1 MARQVATL
9 GGMRDARR
17 LRARRR
23 SISDRLFAT
32 LLIAPAALFLA
43 VFIGWP
49 VVKLVHDSFYDI
61 IPLAGTKRYI
71 GLGNYRNAIH
81 SPEFTGAAGRTALYT
96 LIVVTLELAFGL
108 ATALLFNALG
118 KRSRILRTFFLY
130 PLMIAP
136 IVAGLLW
143 RFLLLDNIGIVNE
156 VLSRVGIL
164 HTPDAISWLSDPNIV
179 LFSVGLPDIWLTT
192 SFMSLVLFAG
202 LQNIPAELIEA
213 ARIDGATARQRFQ
226 WVVLPLL
233 RPVIAVAVI
242 VRGIDAA
249 RAFDVILIQT
259 NGGPQERSETLSLL
273 IYQTMVRYGEPG
285 RASAMSVMYL
295 GVMLF
300 VAAAGLL
307 TIWRPGRSR
316 A

>member
-1 MARQVATL
+1 MHSGLR
-9 GGMRDARR
+9 GARR
-17 LRARRR
+17 SGGRRR
-23 SISDRLFAT
+23 NISDRLFAA
-32 LLIAPAALFLA
+32 LLIAPAAIFLA
-43 VFIGWP
+43 VFVGWP

-61 IPLAGTKRYI
+61 IPLAGTKKYV
-71 GLGNYRNAIH
+71 GLGNYTNALH
-81 SPEFTGAAGRTALYT
+81 SPDFKGAAGRTALYT
-96 LIVVTLELAFGL
+96 LIVVTCELGLGL
-108 ATALLFNALG
+108 AAALLFNALG
-118 KRSRILRTFFLY
+118 KRSRVLRTFFLY

-143 RFLLLDNIGIVNE
+143 RFLLLDNIGIVNT
-156 VLSRVGIL
+156 VLARVGIL
-164 HTPDAISWLSDPNIV
+164 HSPDSISWLSDPNLV

-202 LQNIPAELIEA
+202 LQNIPADLIEA
-213 ARIDGATARQRFQ
+213 ARIDGAKAWQRFV

-259 NGGPQERSETLSLL
+259 NGGPQQKSQTLSLL

-295 GVMLF
+295 GVMLL
-300 VAAAGLL
+300 VAAVALL
-307 TIWRPGRSR
+307 TIWRPGRSP